1 MTKRSTRRS
10 RPGFGVAAGIGWCSP
25 SSMLGHT
32 GMLMAGQGGGEAR
45 SCGMLR
51 MPQQLSAPEMP
62 FEGAARRI
70 CRGVTRLLDGLG
82 FSSLHEFP
90 LRARRRADVIAL
102 HSSGEIVIVEVKS
115 GRADFQSDRKWPEY
129 LEFCDRFFFAVEPD
143 FPRDILP
150 LDCGL
155 IIADAHGG
163 EIVRPAPQGKLNGN
177 RRRVLT
183 LEIAMS
189 ANRRLARV
197 LDPDPT
203 L

>member
-1 MTKRSTRRS
+1 
-10 RPGFGVAAGIGWCSP
+10 
-25 SSMLGHT
+25 MLPI
-32 GMLMAGQGGGEAR
+32 
-45 SCGMLR
+45 
-51 MPQQLSAPEMP
+51 PQHLSAPETP
-62 FEGAARRI
+62 FELPPESVGVAQRI
-70 CRGVTRLLDGLG
+70 CRGVTRMLDGMG
-82 FSSLHEFP
+82 FASLHEFP
-90 LRARRRADVIAL
+90 LKARRRADVIAL
-102 HSSGEIVIVEVKS
+102 HGSGEIVIVEVKS

-150 LDCGL
+150 VDCGL
-155 IIADAHGG
+155 IVADAHGG

-183 LEIAMS
+183 LEIAIS

-197 LDPDPT
+197 LDPE

>member
-1 MTKRSTRRS
+1 
-10 RPGFGVAAGIGWCSP
+10 
-25 SSMLGHT
+25 MLQS
-32 GMLMAGQGGGEAR
+32 L
-45 SCGMLR
+45 
-51 MPQQLSAPEMP
+51 QQLSAPETPYELPM
-62 FEGAARRI
+62 AAQRI
-70 CRGVTRLLDGLG
+70 CRGVTPLLDGLG
-82 FSSLHEFP
+82 FASLHEFP

-102 HSSGEIVIVEVKS
+102 HASGEIVIVEVKS

-163 EIVRPAPQGKLNGN
+163 EIIRPAPQGKLNGN
-177 RRRVLT
+177 RRRVAT
-183 LEIAMS
+183 LEIAMAS
-189 ANRRLARV
+189 HRRLTRV
-197 LDPDPT
+197 LDPEPT

>member
-1 MTKRSTRRS
+1 MESVLLGLS
-10 RPGFGVAAGIGWCSP
+10 RLDKARGSVEADH
-25 SSMLGHT
+25 MLQS
-32 GMLMAGQGGGEAR
+32 LQGLA
-45 SCGMLR
+45 
-51 MPQQLSAPEMP
+51 APEVP
-62 FEGAARRI
+62 YEAPAAAIRI

-82 FSSLHEFP
+82 FASLQEFP

-102 HSSGEIVIVEVKS
+102 NAAGEIVIVEVKS

-155 IIADAHGG
+155 IVADAHGG

-183 LEIAMS
+183 LEIAIA
-189 ANRRLARV
+189 ANRRLARA
-197 LDPDPT
+197 LNPELFPDLPR
-203 L
+203 

>member
-1 MTKRSTRRS
+1 MQ
-10 RPGFGVAAGIGWCSP
+10 PNLQAFAAETEP
-25 SSMLGHT
+25 F
-32 GMLMAGQGGGEAR
+32 
-45 SCGMLR
+45 
-51 MPQQLSAPEMP
+51 SAEPLA
-62 FEGAARRI
+62 AARI
-70 CRGVTRLLDGLG
+70 GRGVMRLLDGLG
-82 FSSLHEFP
+82 FAALQEFP

-102 HSSGEIVIVEVKS
+102 HASGEIVIVEIKS

-143 FPRDILP
+143 FPQAILP

-155 IIADAHGG
+155 IVADAHGG
-163 EIVRPAPQGKLNGN
+163 AILRPAPQGKLNGN

-189 ANRRLARV
+189 ASRRLGRA
-197 LDPDPT
+197 LDPM

>member
-1 MTKRSTRRS
+1 
-10 RPGFGVAAGIGWCSP
+10 
-25 SSMLGHT
+25 MLGHN
-32 GMLMAGQGGGEAR
+32 GMLMAGPDGGEA
-45 SCGMLR
+45 SSWPMLQ
-51 MPQQLSAPEMP
+51 MPQQLSTPETP
-62 FEGAARRI
+62 FELPMAAQRI

-82 FSSLHEFP
+82 FASLHEFP
-90 LRARRRADVIAL
+90 LKARRRADVIAL
-102 HSSGEIVIVEVKS
+102 HGSGEIVIVEVKS

-129 LEFCDRFFFAVEPD
+129 LAFCDRFFFAVEPD
-143 FPRDILP
+143 FPRALIP
-150 LDCGL
+150 VDCGL

-189 ANRRLARV
+189 ATRRLARV
-197 LDPDPT
+197 LDPDPK